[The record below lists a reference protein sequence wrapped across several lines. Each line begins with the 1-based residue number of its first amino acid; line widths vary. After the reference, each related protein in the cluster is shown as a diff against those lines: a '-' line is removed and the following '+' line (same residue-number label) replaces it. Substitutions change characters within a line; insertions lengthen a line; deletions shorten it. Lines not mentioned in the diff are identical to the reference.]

1 MKVLTVRQPYATAI
15 LTGQKKIETRKK
27 PTKERGTIAIHAGV
41 YHDLELSNLRVY
53 YNITSRPFDLSYTA
67 EHVYGAIIGFVD
79 IVDCVGL
86 GFIDG
91 LSRQEMA
98 LGDFVKSRY
107 GYVLENPRFLKTPI
121 YNVRGQLGFWNYE
134 VSE

>member
-27 PTKERGTIAIHAGV
+27 PTKERGTIAIHAGLH
-41 YHDLELSNLRVY
+41 YDKSKSDLRVR
-53 YNITSRPFDLSYTA
+53 YNIGSVGLDYCA
-67 EHVYGAIIGFVD
+67 EFVYGGIIGFVD
-79 IVDCVGL
+79 IVDCVPL
-86 GFIDG
+86 ASLTG

-98 LGDFVKSRY
+98 LGDYVDSVY
-107 GYVLENPRFLKTPI
+107 GYILENPRFLKTPI

-134 VSE
+134 VTE